1 MSDIGA
7 QYLAEAINNNCQPH
21 TLILRANNISDIGAQ
36 HLAVAINNNCQLP
49 MLNLSFNNI
58 SHIGTQ
64 HLAVFQCCR
73 FAVENL
79 KLKHQP

>member
-36 HLAVAINNNCQLP
+36 HLAVAISNNNCQP
-49 MLNLSFNNI
+49 
-58 SHIGTQ
+58 HINPQ
-64 HLAVFQCCR
+64 S
-73 FAVENL
+73 
-79 KLKHQP
+79 K